1 MSTSLEQIVQAINK
15 NFPGQYLIP
24 LPKAAN
30 FLGIAPKTI
39 RNRRCAGFEMP
50 GVVCKQG
57 KDHRGNEYLISADA
71 LAALAAEQLGISTDT
86 PTEAGAV
93 KGKRGRGRPPKSAA
107 ATLAKG
113 GVA

>member
-1 MSTSLEQIVQAINK
+1 MSTSFEQIAQAINK

-24 LPKAAN
+24 LHKAAN

-39 RNRRCAGFEMP
+39 RNRRHAGFEMP

-71 LAALAAEQLGISTDT
+71 LAALVAEQLGIPTDS
-86 PTEAGAV
+86 PQPAPVQPE
-93 KGKRGRGRPPKSAA
+93 KRKGRPPKRAA
-107 ATLAKG
+107 LAVKKG
-113 GVA
+113 GE